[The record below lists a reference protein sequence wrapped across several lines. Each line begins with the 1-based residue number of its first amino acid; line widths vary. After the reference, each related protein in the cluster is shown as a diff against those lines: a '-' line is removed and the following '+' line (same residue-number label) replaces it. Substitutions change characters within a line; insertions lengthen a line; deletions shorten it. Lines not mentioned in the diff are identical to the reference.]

1 VDPLGQVSVEV
12 VKHEQ
17 KALGL
22 SREVLSSPSGAF
34 HRASA
39 DTSGLKRLLA
49 HNHLFAWTLLLRSG
63 EKQPAARLGNAQAP
77 VKEEDCR

>member
-1 VDPLGQVSVEV
+1 LAAVTGVVTGPRPVDPLGQVSVEV

-49 HNHLFAWTLLLRSG
+49 HNHLFAWTLLG
-63 EKQPAARLGNAQAP
+63 LGTHKP
-77 VKEEDCR
+77 R